1 MLLIYLG
8 ITYQSKSS
16 KLICIMSCITCSLLT
31 ISVNNRLKA
40 EKWIFSQKQICMSPA
55 HNPHSLHFSTYHSPH
70 TYEHMQANMCTHT
83 HTHSYTCMCTPKHS
97 YTLCFKF
104 IDTLIPPMVFHRENC
119 KNLLIKFIKI
129 EDIISKHREYKLPFM
144 LLTAKVHSYAS
155 CFEDRKNFT
164 LVYALSMVVASMSLE
179 K

>member
-1 MLLIYLG
+1 MDIL
-8 ITYQSKSS
+8 SKADMHVP
-16 KLICIMSCITCSLLT
+16 LHT
-31 ISVNNRLKA
+31 IHIVF
-40 EKWIFSQKQICMSPA
+40 IFLPII
-55 HNPHSLHFSTYHSPH
+55 HH
-70 TYEHMQANMCTHT
+70 TYMDICKQTCAHT

-119 KNLLIKFIKI
+119 KNLLIKFIKM
-129 EDIISKHREYKLPFM
+129 EDIISKHREYKLPFSFM

>member
-1 MLLIYLG
+1 
-8 ITYQSKSS
+8 
-16 KLICIMSCITCSLLT
+16 MSCITCSLLT

-40 EKWIFSQKQICMSPA
+40 EKWIFSQKQICMSPCTQ
-55 HNPHSLHFSTYHSPH
+55 STQSSFFYLSFTTHIW
-70 TYEHMQANMCTHT
+70 TYASKHVHT

-179 K
+179 KQFYILWSIWNC